1 MSTLRTAPAHLTGE
15 TPFHACNPQ
24 RGRLFAVRPGLTI
37 DDALS
42 AASNLLASSLVAVNS
57 AAVEHDDVLLY
68 GAVFQLEPIK
78 AAVDA
83 ARVGLQA
90 TNREGVES

>member
-1 MSTLRTAPAHLTGE
+1 MTGE
-15 TPFHACNPQ
+15 TPFHVCNPQ
-24 RGRLFAVRPGLTI
+24 RGRLFAVRPGLTV

-42 AASNLLASSLVAVNS
+42 VASNLLASSLVAVNS

-68 GAVFQLEPIK
+68 GAVFQLEAIK